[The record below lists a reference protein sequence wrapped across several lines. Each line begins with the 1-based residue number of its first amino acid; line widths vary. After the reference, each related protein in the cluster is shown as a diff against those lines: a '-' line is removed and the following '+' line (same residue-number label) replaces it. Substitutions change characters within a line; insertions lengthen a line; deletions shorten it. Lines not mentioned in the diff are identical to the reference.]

1 LIVPEPLFVAD
12 SFGKAFGEKEVL
24 KCATFWAVPGTVT
37 VLFGRNG
44 SGKSTL
50 IKAALGLL
58 RADFGTV
65 RFGGLTFLRP
75 KLHRFSRMG
84 LMYLPDRGLFSRRR
98 TFRWHHRLLS
108 LQLGAGL
115 NLTPLETMRVK
126 SLLDRREDQM
136 SRGERRRAELSL
148 ALARNPRCLIADE
161 PLAGIAPAD
170 QELVSRAL
178 RVLADHGS
186 AVLVTGH
193 DVDPLMALA
202 DDVVWVV
209 GGTTHWLG
217 PPSAARDHFQFRR
230 EYLGSSG
237 YAE

>member
-1 LIVPEPLFVAD
+1 MEEPLFVAD
-12 SFGKAFGEKEVL
+12 SFGKAFGGREVL
-24 KCATFWAVPGTVT
+24 KSATCWAVPGTVT

-50 IKAALGLL
+50 IKVALGLL
-58 RADFGTV
+58 KADFGTV
-65 RFGGLTFLRP
+65 RYGGLTYLRP

-108 LQLGAGL
+108 LQLGVEL
-115 NLTPLETMRVK
+115 NPTPLETMRVK
-126 SLLDRREDQM
+126 RLLDRREDQM

-170 QELVSRAL
+170 QELVARAL
-178 RVLADHGS
+178 RSLADHGG

-217 PPSAARDHFQFRR
+217 SPEAARGHFQFRQ
-230 EYLGSSG
+230 EYLGPRG